1 MSQALEELL
10 LSAGLLQP
18 DQLRDAKARQ
28 RGRDVTLAAVITEL
42 GFLDET
48 TLARAN
54 AKAGGLPFVDLTKGR
69 VNTELTALLPPD
81 MAREQRCLPVIE
93 KGATLVIAVDDP
105 QQRILA
111 DQLQFQL
118 GRDVTCA
125 LCAPSALTQALADA
139 YGEGQDEA
147 PALVTPGA
155 EEEEGDAPVVRLVS
169 RTFADALK
177 LRASDIHIEPMMDRL
192 VVRYRIDG
200 VLRVVAEHPLHLAA
214 PLLSRLKVMG
224 QMDIA
229 EKRKP
234 QDGRISMTVEGRQ
247 IDVRASILPSNHGES
262 IVMRLLDKG
271 ANLKSLTDLGFDGE
285 DRAWFSKLIG
295 RPNGI
300 VLVTGPT
307 GSGKTTTLY
316 AALSE
321 LNRPDVKL
329 ITAEDPV
336 EYRIPGINQVQVQPK
351 VGLTFAR
358 ILRAMLRSAPNVIL
372 VGEIRDLE
380 TAEVAIQAALTGH
393 LVFSTLHTND
403 APSALTRLI
412 DMGVPAFLAS
422 AAVQGVLAQRLVR
435 RLCPDCRV
443 AVPPTEAEAAALG
456 LDFASLEGQN
466 FHEPGGCTRCE
477 GTGYR
482 GRVGLFELLELDAS
496 LRELVFQGASLERL
510 RAQAESTGRLR
521 GLLEDGARKVIAG
534 HTSVEEVLRV
544 ARAAT
549 SLEQAV

>member
-10 LSAGLLQP
+10 LSAGLLQAE
-18 DQLRDAKARQ
+18 QLRDAKARQ
-28 RGRDVTLAAVITEL
+28 RGRDLTLAAAIAEL

-48 TLARAN
+48 TLGRAQ
-54 AKAGGLPFVDLTKGR
+54 AKAEGLPFVDLTKGR
-69 VNTELTALLPPD
+69 INETLTQLLPPD
-81 MAREQRCLPVIE
+81 LAREQRCLPVIE
-93 KGATLVIAVDDP
+93 KGAVLVVAIDDP
-105 QQRILA
+105 QQRIVA

-125 LCAPSALTQALADA
+125 LAAPSALSQALEAA
-139 YGEGQDEA
+139 YGVDDSA
-147 PALVTPGA
+147 PAPLAATGVD
-155 EEEEGDAPVVRLVS
+155 EDENDAPVIRLVT

-177 LRASDIHIEPMMDRL
+177 LRASDIHIEPMIDRL
-192 VVRYRIDG
+192 LVRYRVDG
-200 VLRVVAEHPLHLAA
+200 VLRIVAEHPLHLAA

-285 DRAWFSKLIG
+285 DRAWFSKLID

-307 GSGKTTTLY
+307 GSGKTTSLY
-316 AALSE
+316 AALTE
-321 LNRPDVKL
+321 LNRADVKI

-351 VGLTFAR
+351 VGLDFAR

-403 APSALTRLI
+403 ATSALTRLI

-435 RLCPDCRV
+435 RLCSDCRV
-443 AVPPTEAEAAALG
+443 AAPPTEAEIQALG
-456 LDFASLEGQN
+456 LSQADMEGQL
-466 FHEPGGCTRCE
+466 FHAPGGCTRCE
-477 GTGYR
+477 GTGYH

-496 LRELVFQGASLERL
+496 LRELIFQGASLERL
-510 RAQAESTGRLR
+510 RSQAESTGRLR
-521 GLLEDGARKVIAG
+521 GLLTDGARKVIAG
-534 HTSVEEVLRV
+534 QTSVEEVLRV
-544 ARAAT
+544 ARSAA
-549 SLEQAV
+549 SLEEAH